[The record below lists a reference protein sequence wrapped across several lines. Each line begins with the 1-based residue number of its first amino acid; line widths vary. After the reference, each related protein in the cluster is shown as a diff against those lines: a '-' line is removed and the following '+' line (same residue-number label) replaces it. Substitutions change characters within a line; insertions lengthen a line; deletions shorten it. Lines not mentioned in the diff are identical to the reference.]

1 MRGAAAG
8 RVSEAG
14 RAAKDVPGGLKFTG
28 QIHFTIDY
36 RTKTIYN
43 RYKRKHLMKRDAYDC
58 LSNLWVS
65 KPPQERDR
73 RNEFHRRPLLRN
85 AAERKDND
93 ETQENCQPPSQHTS
107 LGLFVVASACF

>member
-14 RAAKDVPGGLKFTG
+14 RAAKDAPGGLKFTG

-36 RTKTIYN
+36 RIKTVYS
-43 RYKRKHLMKRDAYDC
+43 RYKRKHLMSRDVYDC

-73 RNEFHRRPLLRN
+73 RNEFHRRPPLRN

-93 ETQENCQPPSQHTS
+93 ETQENCQPPSQDTS
-107 LGLFVVASACF
+107 YSLTVATCACL